1 MNHIEV
7 FERKFEPS
15 GAIDYDVAIDGMPL
29 PELLDRNTENTID
42 ERLSSFIK
50 PFMTLFPAWSFDL
63 DWEGDIRFV
72 WDVLNME
79 KAPVPILMC
88 EDDADFSCIVVVV
101 DVEKTKDY
109 VYWNRI
115 GYVNHDNESFE
126 DEKLH
131 GILFTEAYSDED
143 WEKYG
148 DNIALEDVDSDNWC
162 QWISDN
168 WEEELYR
175 RRMNYTLP
183 YYRKEGSITW
193 FMETDWEFAR
203 SEYEEMLDKYH
214 VLQRIKRAE
223 DYLKEDTG
231 KKISG
236 SDCAKVLSEI
246 LPNGKRILDNHYK
259 EYNELLLHVFVCE
272 AINEPFIKLIRSGTS
287 SDLEIEIYKDAIKIM
302 LLRGSEDVL
311 NALYV
316 SVYERLLDEKDAFE
330 SRGINIDLLIPET

>member
-7 FERKFEPS
+7 IERKFEPS

-131 GILFTEAYSDED
+131 GMGYYLQKLTRMKIGKSMGIIL
-143 WEKYG
+143 
-148 DNIALEDVDSDNWC
+148 
-162 QWISDN
+162 
-168 WEEELYR
+168 
-175 RRMNYTLP
+175 
-183 YYRKEGSITW
+183 
-193 FMETDWEFAR
+193 
-203 SEYEEMLDKYH
+203 H
-214 VLQRIKRAE
+214 
-223 DYLKEDTG
+223 LK
-231 KKISG
+231 
-236 SDCAKVLSEI
+236 
-246 LPNGKRILDNHYK
+246 
-259 EYNELLLHVFVCE
+259 
-272 AINEPFIKLIRSGTS
+272 
-287 SDLEIEIYKDAIKIM
+287 M
-302 LLRGSEDVL
+302 
-311 NALYV
+311 
-316 SVYERLLDEKDAFE
+316 
-330 SRGINIDLLIPET
+330 